1 MGSAIVYFE
10 GCLLEFWRES
20 ILWRT
25 GEGDLFF
32 SRIMPVYIDV
42 RSSPYSLGICGS
54 HNSK

>member
-1 MGSAIVYFE
+1 MGFAIVYFE
-10 GCLLEFWRES
+10 GRLLEFWRES